1 MRLAECCYRLN
12 KIDEGLNF
20 IKKIEVKTYSKFL
33 MQGKFNDLQK
43 KFEDAAENFEEALS
57 LYLRDVK
64 DQDKSVTGNIQFRL
78 GWALIRS
85 RKDIDSGI
93 SHLKEANAMLKD
105 NFDIKFK
112 LA

>member
-1 MRLAECCYRLN
+1 MRD
-12 KIDEGLNF
+12 I
-20 IKKIEVKTYSKFL
+20 
-33 MQGKFNDLQK
+33 
-43 KFEDAAENFEEALS
+43 
-57 LYLRDVK
+57 K

-78 GWALIRS
+78 GWAMIRS

-112 LA
+112 LAQIYLQEKLDSANALKFIEQAVIIEPGNVDALLLKGKILIKEKKG